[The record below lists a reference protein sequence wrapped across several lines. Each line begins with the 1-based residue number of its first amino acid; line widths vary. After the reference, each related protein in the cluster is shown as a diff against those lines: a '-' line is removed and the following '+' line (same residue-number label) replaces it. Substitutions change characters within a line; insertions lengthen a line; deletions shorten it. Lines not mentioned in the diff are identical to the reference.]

1 MNFDNNKI
9 IPIKGDASFRK
20 FYRKKINNKSSI
32 IVYAKKEKI
41 KNLLNYDAINKLLLK
56 NKIFT
61 PKLLSENFSENF
73 IEIEDLGKKT
83 ILDIFKNKK
92 VNKLKIYKKIL
103 IVLIKLQSIKS
114 RKIKNF
120 KKKYY
125 KIPNYSEKKIFD
137 EANLFSDWYV
147 PQVISK
153 NKRPKVKKA
162 LKKIVISLIKKIQLP
177 NKTFVHRDFHISNLI
192 INNNKISIIDSQDA
206 VYGNI
211 AYDLAS
217 LIDDVRI
224 YTSKNLKE
232 MIYKSYF
239 NLNNKKKNKAKFK
252 NDFEILSVLRNLKV
266 IGIFARLAQRDN
278 KKKYLKLIPYTWKL
292 IENRLNNN
300 NVFIDLKKELEDNFP
315 KKIRIKKWKLKLH

>member
-1 MNFDNNKI
+1 MNFDKSKMI
-9 IPIKGDASFRK
+9 SIKSDASFRK
-20 FYRKKINNKSSI
+20 FYRKKINKKSSI

-41 KNLLNYDAINKLLLK
+41 KNLLNYDTINKLLLK

-61 PKLLSENFSENF
+61 PKLLSENFSKNF
-73 IEIEDLGKKT
+73 IEIEDLGTKT
-83 ILDIFKNKK
+83 IFDIFKKKK

-103 IVLIKLQSIKS
+103 VVLIKLQNINS

-125 KIPNYSEKKIFD
+125 KIPNYSKKLVFK
-137 EANLFSDWYV
+137 EANLFLDWYV
-147 PQVISK
+147 PQVINK
-153 NKRPKVKKA
+153 NKIPKVKKDF
-162 LKKIVISLIKKIQLP
+162 KKIITSLIKKIQLP
-177 NKTFVHRDFHISNLI
+177 NNTFVHRDFHVSNLM

-217 LIDDVRI
+217 LIDDVRLK
-224 YTSKNLKE
+224 TSKNLKE
-232 MIYKSYF
+232 MIYKNYF
-239 NLNNKKKNKAKFK
+239 NLSKKKINKKKFK

-266 IGIFARLAQRDN
+266 IGIFTRLAQRDN

-292 IENRLNNN
+292 IEDRINNN
-300 NVFIDLKKELEDNFP
+300 DVFIDLKKKLEDNFP
-315 KKIRIKKWKLKLH
+315 KKIRKKNEN